1 MKVQIYSP
9 NHIDA
14 IVSEEQGARKWRFT
28 GFYKHPETS
37 SRNESWDLLERLS
50 TRSDLPWVCM
60 GDYNKL
66 VFASEKDGGNARPEG
81 QMKQFRDS
89 INRCNLRDI
98 EYNGSAFT

>member
-1 MKVQIYSP
+1 
-9 NHIDA
+9 
-14 IVSEEQGARKWRFT
+14 
-28 GFYKHPETS
+28 
-37 SRNESWDLLERLS
+37 
-50 TRSDLPWVCM
+50 M